1 MARITSDRAA
11 LAVGNKYDLVLI
23 AARRARELKRG
34 WRPLVQCD
42 NDIVVTA
49 IRECEE
55 GKIGRDYLLK
65 PRMLDRREKPP
76 EDQAS
81 E

>member
-1 MARITSDRAA
+1 MARLTSERAA
-11 LAVGNKYDLVLI
+11 AAVGNKYDLVLI

-42 NDIVVTA
+42 NDVLVTA
-49 IRECEE
+49 LREIEA

-65 PRMLDRREKPP
+65 PRTLDRREKPP
-76 EDQAS
+76 EDERS
-81 E
+81 